1 MIPYFRQGLIGFG
14 KFLQLYRPFV
24 VPEGVFDTKRLI
36 SDE

>member
-1 MIPYFRQGLIGFG
+1 MEALRKIENNFG